1 MKLPK
6 NNRIFIALFFGGI
19 IIPTAI
25 LAILSFRNVQNERLL
40 AEKNFEDSQSSFSK
54 QAVQTVQK
62 EQQDILKETKNA
74 SQFLYE
80 QPQKLLEF
88 GNAVSFKK
96 VQGIAAIFL
105 FNENK
110 LVYPSISISSHP
122 AWPTPPT
129 TVPGEIEQ
137 KLLRG
142 EVAGLNP
149 DKIDFARSALLLR
162 THYLSKSDN
171 FLNLLGILRLRYRQK
186 NYEEALHI
194 IDILER
200 HPEAR
205 GYLQNDLSKSLY
217 LLKFEIFVEQKKHSA
232 AENYCLF
239 LFSEFL
245 EGEALQD
252 IGSAKFFFENAISQI
267 LSFEE
272 LTKEKR
278 DAFWNLRENLNRQFE
293 HAEVFASHRNFLK
306 RLAEDPL
313 PTKGGVFYKQDGQS
327 LFFRMA
333 YPWLSGDQVV
343 IGLVDRDAYRER
355 IRKKLAETAREWK
368 DVAYAVSDEYDSVIL
383 GKRQNSD
390 ALISKQL
397 DLGESLGWTLTLY
410 KRSSQE
416 LYSEARHKMFQLS
429 GLVAFSL
436 LTVILGSLFIFK
448 TISQERKLI
457 SMKTNFL
464 SSISHELKTPLT
476 SIKMF
481 AEMISGG
488 RVQKIEKCA
497 EYATLIGKESS
508 RLENLIGAILSY
520 TRMETGKQTFRWERL
535 DLSECVSK
543 VYEAIL
549 DQADNRGLAMTR
561 ELAPGSFV
569 MGDFAALYSLAQGLI
584 ENAIKYTNPPGKVT
598 IRVFEESEKIVFSV
612 ADTGIGIAS
621 AEQKNIFNDF
631 YRVGDEMTRST
642 KGSGLGLAIVKR
654 VAEAHKASVSVQSH
668 PGKGSTFTVKFKKA
682 E

>member
-25 LAILSFRNVQNERLL
+25 LAFLSFRNVQNERLL
-40 AEKNFEDSQSSFSK
+40 AEKNFEDSQSSFAK

-62 EQQDILKETKNA
+62 EQREILKETKNA

-88 GNAVSFKK
+88 GNAVSYRK
-96 VQGIAAIFL
+96 VQGIASIFL
-105 FNENK
+105 FNENR
-110 LVYPSISISSHP
+110 LVYPSISISNHP
-122 AWPTPPT
+122 AWPAPPT
-129 TVPGEIEQ
+129 TVPGEIER

-142 EVAGLNP
+142 EVAGMNSE
-149 DKIDFARSALLLR
+149 KIDFARSALLLR
-162 THYLSKSDN
+162 TPYLSKEDN
-171 FLNLLGILRLRYRQK
+171 FLNLLGLLRLRYRQK
-186 NYEEALHI
+186 NYEEALRI
-194 IDILER
+194 IDALER

-205 GYLQNDLSKSLY
+205 GYLQNDLSKSLH

-232 AENYCLF
+232 AENYCLY

-245 EGEALQD
+245 EGEALRD

-272 LTKEKR
+272 LPKEKR
-278 DAFWNLRENLNRQFE
+278 DAFWNLRENLNRQLE
-293 HAEVFASHRNFLK
+293 HAEVFASHKKFLE
-306 RLAEDPL
+306 RFAEEPQPSKD
-313 PTKGGVFYKQDGQS
+313 GIFYKQDEGK

-343 IGLVDRDAYRER
+343 IGLIDTDAYGER
-355 IRKKLAETAREWK
+355 IRKKLSEVAREWK
-368 DVAYAVSDEYDSVIL
+368 GVAYAISDDRDSVIL
-383 GKRQNSD
+383 GNLLSAESQISRQLN
-390 ALISKQL
+390 
-397 DLGESLGWTLTLY
+397 LGEGLGWMLTLY
-410 KRSSQE
+410 RRDTQE
-416 LYSEARHKMFQLS
+416 LYNEARHKMFQLS

-436 LTVILGSLFIFK
+436 LTVILGSFFIFK

-457 SMKTNFL
+457 LMKTNFL
-464 SSISHELKTPLT
+464 SSVSHELKTPLT

-481 AEMISGG
+481 AEMISHG
-488 RVQKIEKCA
+488 RVQKIEKCR
-497 EYATLIGKESS
+497 EYAELIGKEST

-549 DQADNRGLAMTR
+549 DQAENRGLSMTR
-561 ELAPGSFV
+561 ELSPGCFI
-569 MGDFAALYSLAQGLI
+569 MGDFTALYSLAQGLV
-584 ENAIKYTNPPGKVT
+584 ENAIKYTNPPGKVH
-598 IRVFEESEKIVFSV
+598 IRVFPENEKIVFSV
-612 ADTGIGIAS
+612 TDTGIGIAS